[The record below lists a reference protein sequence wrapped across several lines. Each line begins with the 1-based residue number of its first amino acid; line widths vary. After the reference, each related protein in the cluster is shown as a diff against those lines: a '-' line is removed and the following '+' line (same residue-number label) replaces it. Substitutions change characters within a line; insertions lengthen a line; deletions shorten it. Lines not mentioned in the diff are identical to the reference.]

1 MKIEVDLSI
10 NGINKAIELV
20 EKYGS
25 KLKRLET
32 ELPEAL
38 ARYGEVQAQA
48 KYDTA
53 AYNILLY
60 DSQGNLD
67 GSGSHPDIFVH
78 AEGEDDGWRVY
89 ADGVE
94 VCFVE
99 FGAGVFYNG
108 DGGNY
113 QGKRPPGVVGIG
125 KYGQGHG
132 KNPQWGIPGG
142 AVTRGTPASNALYFT
157 MQDMKEKIEEEV
169 RRILT
174 SD

>member
-1 MKIEVDLSI
+1 MKINVDLSI
-10 NGINKAIELV
+10 NGISKAIDMVDLYIKKLDRLV
-20 EKYGS
+20 K
-25 KLKRLET
+25 

-48 KYDTA
+48 KYNTA

-78 AEGEDDGWRVY
+78 AESEGDGWRVY

-99 FGAGVFYNG
+99 FGAGVYYNG

-125 KYGQGHG
+125 QFGKGQG
-132 KNPQWGIPGG
+132 KKTQWGIPGG

-157 MQDMKEKIEEEV
+157 MQDMKEKIEEEA
-169 RRILT
+169 RRILN
-174 SD
+174 D